1 MLKFRR
7 YITRQKSSISEKKL
21 TALVSYSNCNLSS
34 DLQKEGES
42 EDTRRMVDELNEN
55 VRQLRLPTFTF
66 TSNVRDLSS
75 DDEDDQPWTSVRQKS
90 EDGGVTDQLEACG
103 YEVVSDVFEV
113 DGSSWKLIGKV
124 TN

>member
-1 MLKFRR
+1 
-7 YITRQKSSISEKKL
+7 
-21 TALVSYSNCNLSS
+21 
-34 DLQKEGES
+34 
-42 EDTRRMVDELNEN
+42 MVDELNEN
-55 VRQLRLPTFTF
+55 VRQLRLPTFMF

-75 DDEDDQPWTSVRQKS
+75 DDGDDQPWTSVRQKS

-113 DGSSWKLIGKV
+113 DGCPWKLIGKV

>member
-7 YITRQKSSISEKKL
+7 YITRKNSSISEKKM
-21 TALVSYSNCNLSS
+21 TALVSYSNCSISRQTCRKRARAKTL
-34 DLQKEGES
+34 E
-42 EDTRRMVDELNEN
+42 ELDEN

-75 DDEDDQPWTSVRQKS
+75 DDEDDQPWTSMRQKS

-113 DGSSWKLIGKV
+113 DGCSWKLIGKV